1 VFIPA
6 AEKGAPLTVIH
17 PPLIVLESDRQRYI
31 CVKGFLLE
39 PLLIGHQL
47 MADQKSGMVATIAV
61 IAAIVSFFLT
71 FSGDPVWG
79 LIAAL
84 LAIVLGIIGVIVS
97 ASPKIGGG
105 LISIFSILLGL
116 VDVGISVLGIIGII
130 IF

>member
-1 VFIPA
+1 
-6 AEKGAPLTVIH
+6 
-17 PPLIVLESDRQRYI
+17 
-31 CVKGFLLE
+31 
-39 PLLIGHQL
+39 
-47 MADQKSGMVATIAV
+47 MANQKSGTIATIAV

-71 FSGDPVWG
+71 FTGDPIWG
-79 LIAAL
+79 LIVAL

-105 LISIFSILLGL
+105 LVSILSILLGL